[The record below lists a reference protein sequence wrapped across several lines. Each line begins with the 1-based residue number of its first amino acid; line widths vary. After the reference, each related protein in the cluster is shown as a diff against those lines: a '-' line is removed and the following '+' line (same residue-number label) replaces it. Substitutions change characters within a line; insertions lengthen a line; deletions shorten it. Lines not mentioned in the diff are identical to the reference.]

1 MRRVAVITILI
12 VAIGLGA
19 AREYLFINLNY
30 QIDHVG
36 RATEFSYAD
45 SDFKAW
51 TSGWSIRQLEMLK
64 WAMALGYIVVMTL
77 LAIGMARFQYGT
89 TRYAST
95 IALSVVL
102 VSCLALALHLFSG
115 WLPPLADVGVKLLHM
130 LQYPVVLVVLLAS
143 RGLASVSGK

>member
-1 MRRVAVITILI
+1 MRRVAVIAIL
-12 VAIGLGA
+12 VLAIGLGA

-64 WAMALGYIVVMTL
+64 WAMAMAYIVVMTGLAVLMSRL
-77 LAIGMARFQYGT
+77 LFRDNRHTRFIVLAVVAIAAF
-89 TRYAST
+89 S
-95 IALSVVL
+95 LL
-102 VSCLALALHLFSG
+102 LHAVSG
-115 WLPPLADVGVKLLHM
+115 WFSPLADVAVKLLHM
-130 LQYPVVLVVLLAS
+130 LQYPVVLLVLLSA
-143 RGLASVSGK
+143 RGLGIQRR